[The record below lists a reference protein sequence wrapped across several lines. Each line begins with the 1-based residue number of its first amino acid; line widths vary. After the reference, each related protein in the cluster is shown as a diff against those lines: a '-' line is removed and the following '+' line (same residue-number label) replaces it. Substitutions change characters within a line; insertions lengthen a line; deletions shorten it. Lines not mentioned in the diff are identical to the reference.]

1 MRTLGIVFANMH
13 DADIS
18 ELVAKRTFASI
29 PFGGRYRLIDFVLS
43 NMVNSGIDTVGV
55 ITRNNYQSLMD
66 HVGNGKDWDLA
77 RKNGGLILLPPYG
90 NAGNGGLYTS
100 RISALKGVSNFLTR
114 ADEEFVVMTDTDFVC
129 TLNYA
134 DVVAEHVASG
144 ADVTMVYGINKNTF
158 GPLKNPIE
166 ITQDDTGRVT
176 KIRYNEKVKKD
187 AKVFMNIFVMR
198 RSTLQRL
205 VADSGVYL
213 GSHFTTEILA
223 SSVKSLNIRGYAY
236 NSYFACIDSL
246 QSYYDANMALLKE
259 DIRSALFN
267 DSSVYTKVKDSA
279 PTRFGSSAEVRNSLI
294 ADGCVIEGTVENS
307 VIFRG
312 VKIARGTVVK
322 NSVLMQNT
330 NVGEN
335 VSLNAIIADKNVVI
349 KDKRVLSGD
358 VTHPFFIGK
367 GTMI

>member
-13 DADIS
+13 DADTP

-55 ITRNNYQSLMD
+55 ITKSNYQSLMD

-90 NAGNGGLYTS
+90 NVGSGGLYTS
-100 RISALKGVSNFLTR
+100 RISALKGVSNFLNR
-114 ADEEFVVMTDTDFVC
+114 ADEEFVVMTDTDVVC
-129 TLNYA
+129 TLNYS
-134 DVVAEHVASG
+134 DIVNEHIASG
-144 ADVTMVYGINKNTF
+144 ADITMVYGINKNTF
-158 GPLKNPIE
+158 SPLKNPIE
-166 ITQDDTGRVT
+166 IVEDETGRIT
-176 KIRYNEKVKKD
+176 KISYTDNAEKDTKL
-187 AKVFMNIFVMR
+187 FMNIFVMR

-223 SSVKSLNIRGYAY
+223 SSVKSLNIRGYAHD
-236 NSYFACIDSL
+236 SYFACIDSL
-246 QSYYDANMALLKE
+246 QSYYDSTMALLK
-259 DIRSALFN
+259 DDVRASLFN
-267 DSSVYTKVKDSA
+267 ESSVYTKVKDSA
-279 PTRFGSSAEVRNSLI
+279 PTRFGSAAVVKNSLI
-294 ADGCVIEGTVENS
+294 ADGCVVEGTVENS

-322 NSVLMQNT
+322 NSILMQNST
-330 NVGEN
+330 VGEN
-335 VSLNAIIADKNVVI
+335 VSLNAIIADKNVMI